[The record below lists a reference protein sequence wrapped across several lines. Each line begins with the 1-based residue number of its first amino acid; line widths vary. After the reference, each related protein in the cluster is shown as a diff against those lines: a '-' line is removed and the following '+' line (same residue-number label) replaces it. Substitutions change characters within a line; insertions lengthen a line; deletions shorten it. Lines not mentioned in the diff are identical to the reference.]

1 MWNKKTILGIN
12 EVSNRDYV
20 LWLNQ
25 NKETISESTDF
36 QSLLSE
42 FNGVCSNLFNNRDLL
57 QSSREVNREVRI
69 TLEKELTNEIYKY
82 AKHNDIKV
90 AQIFNYLWGY
100 IISHLS
106 KKSKSNFWSSR
117 LWP

>member
-57 QSSREVNREVRI
+57 QSSREVNRE
-69 TLEKELTNEIYKY
+69 LEL
-82 AKHNDIKV
+82 
-90 AQIFNYLWGY
+90 L
-100 IISHLS
+100 
-106 KKSKSNFWSSR
+106 
-117 LWP
+117 